1 MSSWS
6 MYRGKMLSSKSDAIC
21 EGPRGVARDSMH
33 GACGPPYHSSIP
45 ASAPYSCR
53 RSHIAARL
61 RTSPSS
67 QIRADTREV
76 SSDSGWIEQYSVQ
89 HAPQPPSAFMPR

>member
-1 MSSWS
+1 
-6 MYRGKMLSSKSDAIC
+6 MLSSKSEAIWD
-21 EGPRGVARDSMH
+21 GPRGVARDSMH

-45 ASAPYSCR
+45 ASAPNWCR

-67 QIRADTREV
+67 QIRAETREV

-89 HAPQPPSAFMPR
+89 HAAQPPSAFMPRW